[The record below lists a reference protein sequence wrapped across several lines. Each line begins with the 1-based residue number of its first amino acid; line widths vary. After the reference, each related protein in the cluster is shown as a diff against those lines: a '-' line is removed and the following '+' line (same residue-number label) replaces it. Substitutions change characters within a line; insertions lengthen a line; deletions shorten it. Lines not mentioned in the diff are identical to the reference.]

1 MQPAGGDPAR
11 PDPVRGRPGRAAGAV
26 RRPIRLDTT
35 DQGRALELCR
45 AAAGLR
51 DVSQENGDIRFAAE
65 RSAAAALTVDLGRA
79 GVGIHALVPEG
90 ATLEELFFEL
100 TEEAAE

>member
-1 MQPAGGDPAR
+1 M
-11 PDPVRGRPGRAAGAV
+11 
-26 RRPIRLDTT
+26 TT
-35 DQGRALELCR
+35 R
-45 AAAGLR
+45 
-51 DVSQENGDIRFAAE
+51 NGDIRFAAE

>member
-1 MQPAGGDPAR
+1 VTVGAATIHR
-11 PDPVRGRPGRAAGAV
+11 HLRAAGLV
-26 RRPIRLDTT
+26 SPQPQKRPK
-35 DQGRALELCR
+35 
-45 AAAGLR
+45 
-51 DVSQENGDIRFAAE
+51 SSYIRFAAE